1 MAGTRGEKGSIL
13 TVLKSIVQEVNQI
26 PRLTDA
32 LFRLAV
38 RVKET
43 MQVDSCSIYLAD
55 YTNQEFILKATDGL
69 AVDAVERVRIGFS
82 EGLIGLVG
90 QREEPLNIENAH
102 QHPRFKHYPEVKEE
116 HYNAFLGTPIIHQR
130 KVLGVIT
137 MQQSAMRKFSEDEE
151 AFLVTLAAQIAL
163 EISNAETR
171 GALNPYAGMYVG
183 AMQKNVRGIP
193 GSPGLAMGV
202 GYSPH
207 AAYTLNTW
215 IVKQS
220 DNTQQEIDYY
230 RKGVEIT
237 RTQVEAL
244 SDRLEG
250 QVPDDVRAIFQLYHQ
265 LLDANSLGR
274 EVETK
279 IREGWDAAS
288 SLKLVVE
295 AYAARF
301 EAMEDPYMQERAI
314 DIVDLS
320 NRILLNILA
329 EVKGKAVTDRDRP
342 QQACILVAEEVSAP
356 MLAEFPRE
364 FLAGII
370 SVRGSN
376 NSHAAILARAMGVPA
391 VMGCQNVS
399 PTLLEH
405 KEILLDGY
413 AGEVI
418 VSPEKA
424 IRAEFSQLIEEER
437 VLSERID
444 SEAGEAC
451 ETQDG
456 CHVSLMVNAGLSTE
470 LETASASSGQV
481 GIGLYRTEIPFMLR
495 ERFPSES
502 EQVALYRK
510 ILESAPNSEIAM
522 RTLDVGGDKPLPYF
536 PITEENPFLGW
547 RGIRLTLDHPEIF
560 LVQIR
565 AMLRASIGLKNLS
578 IMLPMISS
586 VAEVNEARR
595 LVEQAFFEVEE
606 EARHQNVT
614 LHRPRLGI
622 MLEVP
627 SVLYQLPQ
635 LAKKVDFFS
644 VGSND
649 LTQYLLAVDRNNS
662 RVASL
667 YNSYHPAVLSAL
679 YDIVKQADQH
689 QVPVSICGEIAGE
702 PGGAVLLMGMGYRKL
717 SMNAFNLRKINWV
730 IRNVNL
736 TEAQSL
742 LSCAL
747 TSDSYE
753 EVYHHI
759 NQYLEKRG
767 LGGLVRAG
775 S

>member
-1 MAGTRGEKGSIL
+1 VAGTRGEKGSIL

-171 GALNPYAGMYVG
+171 GALNPHAGMYVG

-456 CHVSLMVNAGLSTE
+456 CQISLMVNAGLSTE
-470 LETASASSGQV
+470 LETASASSGQI